1 MSTIHFQLFK
11 VLPSRE
17 FIHKIAQLYDI
28 KDFDTNYM
36 FTLKNLENIKT
47 VENLNKM
54 NTEISKYYLNCK
66 YNKYMKDLNEKK
78 SITILRHF
86 LRIINYKVESR
97 EKYSNNHKYLLYNI
111 KNMNISPDDYE
122 LTIEFD

>member
-36 FTLKNLENIKT
+36 FTLKNLENIKSFS
-47 VENLNKM
+47 L
-54 NTEISKYYLNCK
+54 
-66 YNKYMKDLNEKK
+66 
-78 SITILRHF
+78 
-86 LRIINYKVESR
+86 
-97 EKYSNNHKYLLYNI
+97 
-111 KNMNISPDDYE
+111 
-122 LTIEFD
+122 